1 MGRIDH
7 TSPVPPRPPARL
19 LAVLVV
25 LLAVLAGCGGHSSKG
40 SKGGSPSSNPSAS
53 TSDKPALDPGSGVA
67 KVGQCFRMTAA
78 QTMASVAAAARVS
91 CRKPHT
97 TVVAYVGYVPQAITP
112 VTSLATRRALATK
125 VCAPAF
131 RALAGGTLADRAQ
144 SILTWTFFTPG
155 QTELRRGAR
164 WVRCD
169 VVARSG
175 NDLAQLPAVTPF
187 LAHGV
192 PEPLRV
198 CETQTGV
205 EVSCARAHAFRVAG
219 VFRAPGATY
228 PGVSTQIAR
237 DRCHQL
243 LQGYGGFFQLP
254 SRQGWTSDDR
264 FVRCLGPIP
273 PQPTP
278 SP

>member
-19 LAVLVV
+19 VAVLAVLVA
-25 LLAVLAGCGGHSSKG
+25 LLAGCGGHSDKSPKA
-40 SKGGSPSSNPSAS
+40 SSPSSSPSA
-53 TSDKPALDPGSGVA
+53 TASDEPALDPGAGVA
-67 KVGQCFRMTAA
+67 KVGQCFRMTGP
-78 QTMASVAAAARVS
+78 QTMASVAAPARGS
-91 CRKPHT
+91 CHRPHT
-97 TVVAYVGYVPQAITP
+97 TVVAYVGYVPQAVTP
-112 VTSLATRRALATK
+112 VTPLATRRALARK

-131 RALAGGTLADRAQ
+131 RAIAGGTLADRAQ

-155 QTELRRGAR
+155 QAELRRGAR

-175 NDLAQLPAVTPF
+175 TGLVPLPTASPF

-192 PEPLRV
+192 PEALRV
-198 CETQTGV
+198 CETQTGD
-205 EVSCARAHAFRVAG
+205 EVGCTQKHAFRVGG

-237 DRCHQL
+237 DRCRQL
-243 LQGYGGFFQLP
+243 LRGFGGFFQLP
-254 SRQGWTSDDR
+254 SRQGWAAGDR
-264 FVRCLGPIP
+264 FVRCLGPIV